1 MHDSKPRSEGDLR
14 RFGLAFGGG
23 LTVLGSLLLWRGKVP
38 APWVL
43 AVAGLVLASALLAPR
58 LLRPL
63 EWLLARLF
71 RLLTVTLTYV
81 ALTVVFFVVLTPI
94 GLVRRLLGKDGL
106 GLRPDPDRLTY
117 WIDVPPDGPAS
128 RPDKPF

>member
-1 MHDSKPRSEGDLR
+1 MHENEPRSNQELR

-23 LTVLGSLLLWRGKVP
+23 LTVLGSLLLWRDKVP

-43 AVAGLVLASALLAPR
+43 VGAGVVLLSALAAPR

-71 RLLTVTLTYV
+71 RLVTATLTYV
-81 ALTVVFFVVLTPI
+81 VLTVVFFVVLTPM
-94 GLVRRLLGKDGL
+94 GLLRRLFGKDGL
-106 GLRPDPDRLTY
+106 GLRPDPGRSSY
-117 WIDVPPDGPAS
+117 WVDVEPDGPGS